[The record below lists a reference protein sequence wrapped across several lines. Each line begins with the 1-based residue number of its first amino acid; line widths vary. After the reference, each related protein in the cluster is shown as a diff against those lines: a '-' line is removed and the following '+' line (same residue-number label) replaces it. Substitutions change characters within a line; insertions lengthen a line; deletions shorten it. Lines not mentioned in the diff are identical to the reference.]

1 MCSVTIFETTIN
13 PNLGTLS
20 VLVCQSVAHCVAI
33 FEITINPDLCVV
45 VCQSVFS
52 MLCHTICPQINLKS
66 ALKLSQEA
74 IPHLSVNKGNI
85 VNVSSISGLRL
96 FSFSYKFN
104 ESGPI
109 SKELYDLQI
118 QIQIQL
124 LMQMQILE
132 PTLAPSPTS
141 SPRRP
146 WTNSRAALLSRYFFW
161 AEGCEIKQRGEVER
175 RSGGRP

>member
-52 MLCHTICPQINLKS
+52 MLCHTICSQINLKS

-85 VNVSSISGLRL
+85 VNVSSISGLR
-96 FSFSYKFN
+96 
-104 ESGPI
+104 
-109 SKELYDLQI
+109 
-118 QIQIQL
+118 
-124 LMQMQILE
+124 
-132 PTLAPSPTS
+132 
-141 SPRRP
+141 
-146 WTNSRAALLSRYFFW
+146 
-161 AEGCEIKQRGEVER
+161 
-175 RSGGRP
+175 